1 MQKKKV
7 RKCGINMIN
16 DSKKYSIMHFNK
28 NILWAYS
35 SVRFYESVIIQ

>member
-1 MQKKKV
+1 M
-7 RKCGINMIN
+7 
-16 DSKKYSIMHFNK
+16 KKYSIMHFNK